1 MSWTDRRTG
10 IPAAANVVSCPNSL
24 ERTYGREHTY
34 LELWTLIRENAAL
47 VSQLYRLDQEC
58 RSAMH

>member
-10 IPAAANVVSCPNSL
+10 IPAAANVFCPNSL
-24 ERTYGREHTY
+24 ERTCGREYTY

-47 VSQLYRLDQEC
+47 VSLLYRHDQEC
-58 RSAMH
+58 RSVMH